1 MKIINCLKRNL
12 RTCSYCE
19 HHRNWFLTIMH
30 IKMPMVLFGAC
41 AIAIII
47 TLLTFLI
54 DPIYEAKTFITLDA
68 NLSRILKNVDTSY
81 TSTTMS
87 DYIRYEFFATH
98 SVMLMHAPQLADRF
112 IKMRDIKDS
121 SNKIMFSGYFI
132 KPNLFRLLFSNN
144 GQAINAQWVSDTQQ
158 FIISG
163 YAKDPDTAVAYSKDY
178 TELFLKENANN
189 TASALDI
196 IVERLG
202 NQISE
207 INSQIESV
215 DRQIQQTKKRYFIGD
230 VDHENETIINKIY
243 TIKSDLSSAYL
254 DEQTYKARIDHLYR
268 EADKQEVLKKY
279 QKIMESNPN
288 IQTLKDKIQEL
299 TRTLVGYS
307 VELTKEHPSYKV
319 VEKTLDQAKEAL
331 KKEAQNTLYQ
341 EIDQRSE
348 LYETVMSQILTY
360 DLNHI
365 IHNYKVE
372 HYNSLLKM
380 SESRL
385 EELIMAKSEL
395 DKLNNRLTHL
405 TGLLS
410 TSLTNHSN
418 VRNIKIKPIS
428 FFSVVSS
435 AYINKDM
442 LKNYRYFPKRK
453 HILMVTFIASL
464 FMLSFFVIAKEL
476 YSNTLFCGWQ
486 LTSLNFDVDYADIPF
501 LQISAA
507 SKYNLDNAIGMHI
520 RELCSLT
527 KEAQFVRVTSGS
539 TGEGKSTIAHAMA
552 MYYYKMGQSVVL
564 VDGDLTNRS
573 LSISCGLNNRP
584 GLIDYIY
591 GRNKLADIITRDE
604 IANVSFI
611 PTGDHENTNPES
623 FNLNPLNNLFSTLA
637 SNYRKIIF
645 IDEPL
650 KGGNFMLADML
661 PHHEIILVLKSGH
674 HSIYEVNRFLKTG
687 NLREGYV
694 KIRGIIVNRIMI

>member
-1 MKIINCLKRNL
+1 
-12 RTCSYCE
+12 
-19 HHRNWFLTIMH
+19 
-30 IKMPMVLFGAC
+30 
-41 AIAIII
+41 
-47 TLLTFLI
+47 
-54 DPIYEAKTFITLDA
+54 
-68 NLSRILKNVDTSY
+68 
-81 TSTTMS
+81 
-87 DYIRYEFFATH
+87 
-98 SVMLMHAPQLADRF
+98 
-112 IKMRDIKDS
+112 
-121 SNKIMFSGYFI
+121 
-132 KPNLFRLLFSNN
+132 
-144 GQAINAQWVSDTQQ
+144 
-158 FIISG
+158 
-163 YAKDPDTAVAYSKDY
+163 
-178 TELFLKENANN
+178 
-189 TASALDI
+189 
-196 IVERLG
+196 
-202 NQISE
+202 
-207 INSQIESV
+207 
-215 DRQIQQTKKRYFIGD
+215 
-230 VDHENETIINKIY
+230 
-243 TIKSDLSSAYL
+243 
-254 DEQTYKARIDHLYR
+254 
-268 EADKQEVLKKY
+268 
-279 QKIMESNPN
+279 
-288 IQTLKDKIQEL
+288 
-299 TRTLVGYS
+299 
-307 VELTKEHPSYKV
+307 
-319 VEKTLDQAKEAL
+319 
-331 KKEAQNTLYQ
+331 
-341 EIDQRSE
+341 
-348 LYETVMSQILTY
+348 
-360 DLNHI
+360 
-365 IHNYKVE
+365 
-372 HYNSLLKM
+372 
-380 SESRL
+380 
-385 EELIMAKSEL
+385 
-395 DKLNNRLTHL
+395 
-405 TGLLS
+405 
-410 TSLTNHSN
+410 
-418 VRNIKIKPIS
+418 
-428 FFSVVSS
+428 
-435 AYINKDM
+435 
-442 LKNYRYFPKRK
+442 
-453 HILMVTFIASL
+453 MVTFIASL